1 MTKNMILISDK
12 QWGQKRLKYLWKRKI
27 YVERRFNYWIYFI
40 KDLYNLT
47 SSYAYHHL
55 SHTFTFI
62 FTHHRLLFLLNK
74 NTYFRC
80 CLISSFKEAKKH
92 IHLRLNQWFIL
103 VIYLTF
109 IMLIFYTIHSSI
121 QIKTSQI
128 VCILN
133 CVSLQQQFILC
144 WKNSPGWMLQVSLV
158 YM

>member
-40 KDLYNLT
+40 KVLYNLT

-80 CLISSFKEAKKH
+80 CLISSFKEAKKTYSLTTESV
-92 IHLRLNQWFIL
+92 IH
-103 VIYLTF
+103 
-109 IMLIFYTIHSSI
+109 TIHVFTFYYVNI
-121 QIKTSQI
+121 QVIPPYK
-128 VCILN
+128 LK
-133 CVSLQQQFILC
+133 LLKLF
-144 WKNSPGWMLQVSLV
+144 V
-158 YM
+158 Y